1 MDGEERKGGS
11 GAALG
16 VGTPIPGLP
25 WRCTSG
31 LASPH
36 AAWFPVG
43 QDSPCSSS
51 ATRLCRELSSFSM
64 SCCCWLRSLL
74 AACRSFCRV
83 RILERSCSSS
93 CSILVCSASRASA
106 GAVGTEPLARAG
118 SSCCAPRERERRQQ
132 QGVSTKRLNARPRG
146 LLQELR
152 PHHPHHYNKVLA
164 ASVLA
169 AVGAEQGRVLA
180 PSRCLLCCFSTA
192 GAVASCPRAAI
203 LLARLSPCVGACTR
217 ARSGR

>member
-1 MDGEERKGGS
+1 M
-11 GAALG
+11 
-16 VGTPIPGLP
+16 GTPILGLP
-25 WRCTSG
+25 WRCTLG
-31 LASPH
+31 LAAWG

-118 SSCCAPRERERRQQ
+118 SSCCARGERSQ
-132 QGVSTKRLNARPRG
+132 QGVSTKRLNARSRG
-146 LLQELR
+146 LLQELH
-152 PHHPHHYNKVLA
+152 PHHPHHYNKA
-164 ASVLA
+164 TSVLA
-169 AVGAEQGRVLA
+169 ALGAKQGQVLA

-203 LLARLSPCVGACTR
+203 LLTRLSPCVGACTR

>member
-1 MDGEERKGGS
+1 M
-11 GAALG
+11 
-16 VGTPIPGLP
+16 GTPILGLP
-25 WRCTSG
+25 WRCTLG
-31 LASPH
+31 LAAWG

-118 SSCCAPRERERRQQ
+118 SSCCARGERSQ
-132 QGVSTKRLNARPRG
+132 QGVSTKRLNAQPRG
-146 LLQELR
+146 LLRELH
-152 PHHPHHYNKVLA
+152 PHHPHHYNKA

-169 AVGAEQGRVLA
+169 ALGAEQGRVLA

-192 GAVASCPRAAI
+192 SAVASCPRAEI

-217 ARSGR
+217 AGSGR

>member
-1 MDGEERKGGS
+1 M
-11 GAALG
+11 
-16 VGTPIPGLP
+16 GTPILGLP

-106 GAVGTEPLARAG
+106 GAVGAEPLARAG

>member
-1 MDGEERKGGS
+1 M
-11 GAALG
+11 
-16 VGTPIPGLP
+16 GTPILGLP

>member
-1 MDGEERKGGS
+1 M
-11 GAALG
+11 
-16 VGTPIPGLP
+16 GTPILGLP
-25 WRCTSG
+25 WRCTLG
-31 LASPH
+31 LAAWG

-118 SSCCAPRERERRQQ
+118 SSCCARGERSQ
-132 QGVSTKRLNARPRG
+132 QGVSTKRLNAQPRG
-146 LLQELR
+146 LLRELH
-152 PHHPHHYNKVLA
+152 PHHPHHYNKA

-169 AVGAEQGRVLA
+169 ALGAEQGRVLA

-203 LLARLSPCVGACTR
+203 LLAQLSPCVGACTR